1 MSAAEMKNLEN
12 ELDMLSYAEQL
23 AVIEYL
29 VKRMRRQ
36 TENQSDE
43 FEGEPNEETLAAAEE
58 IREMQRNPELGKS
71 YTDVDQMM
79 QELLA

>member
-12 ELDMLSYAEQL
+12 ELALLSYFEKL
-23 AVIEYL
+23 TLIEYL
-29 VKRMRRQ
+29 AKSLRNDSV
-36 TENQSDE
+36 ENSD
-43 FEGEPNEETLAAAEE
+43 FESEPNEETLAAAEE